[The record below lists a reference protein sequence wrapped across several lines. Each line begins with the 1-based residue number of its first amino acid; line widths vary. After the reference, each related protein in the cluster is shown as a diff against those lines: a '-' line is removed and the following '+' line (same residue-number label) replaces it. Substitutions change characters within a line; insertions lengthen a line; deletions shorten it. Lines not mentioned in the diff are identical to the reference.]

1 MDELKL
7 FLEDVAAES
16 RKDLDRVEAQ
26 INEEQT
32 AMETDAASKAAEKAA
47 LWLRGETEKLQ
58 NDAAL
63 AVAAKQSE
71 NRRELLARREQYAE
85 EVFAAV
91 RERIAAFTASAE
103 YPAHLKTLLDEA
115 KAALASETGET
126 VLRLRR
132 EDIALGERLVGRNSA
147 MRVQEGD
154 FALGGLQLSV
164 GSRRADLS
172 FDTALR
178 ELRGRFASV
187 SGLEMG
193 T

>member
-7 FLEDVAAES
+7 FLESVAAES
-16 RKDLDRVEAQ
+16 RKDIDRVEAL

-32 AMETDAASKAAEKAA
+32 AMEADAARKAAEKAA
-47 LWLRGETEKLQ
+47 LWLRGETEKAQ
-58 NDAAL
+58 SAATL

-71 NRRELLARREQYAE
+71 NRRELLARREQNAE
-85 EVFAAV
+85 EAFAAV
-91 RERIAAFTASAE
+91 REKIAAFTVSTE
-103 YPAHLKTLLDEA
+103 YPAHLEKLLNKAE
-115 KAALASETGET
+115 AALAAETGEA
-126 VLRLRR
+126 VLWLRR
-132 EDIALGERLVGRNSA
+132 EDIPLGETLVGRKRA

-164 GSRRADLS
+164 GARRADLS

-178 ELRGRFASV
+178 ELRGRFASI
-187 SGLEMG
+187 SGLEMR

>member
-58 NDAAL
+58 SDAAL
-63 AVAAKQSE
+63 ALAAKQSE

-85 EVFAAV
+85 ETFAAV
-91 RERIAAFTASAE
+91 REKIAAFTASAE
-103 YPAHLKTLLDEA
+103 YPAHLAKLLDDA
-115 KAALASETGET
+115 KSALASQAGET
-126 VLRLRR
+126 VLWLRR
-132 EDIALGERLVGRNSA
+132 EDIALGETLVGRNSA

-178 ELRGRFASV
+178 ELRGRFASI
-187 SGLEMG
+187 SGLEMR

>member
-7 FLEDVAAES
+7 FLEDIAAES

-32 AMETDAASKAAEKAA
+32 AMETDAAQKAAEKAA

-91 RERIAAFTASAE
+91 HERIAAFTASAE
-103 YPAHLKTLLDEA
+103 YPAHLAKLLDDA
-115 KAALASETGET
+115 KTALVAETGET

-132 EDIALGERLVGRNSA
+132 EDIALAETLVGHNSE
-147 MRVQEGD
+147 MLVQEGD

-164 GSRRADLS
+164 GARRADLS

-178 ELRGRFASV
+178 ELRGRFASI
-187 SGLEMG
+187 SGLEMR

>member
-58 NDAAL
+58 SDAAL
-63 AVAAKQSE
+63 ALAAKQSE

-85 EVFAAV
+85 EAFAAA
-91 RERIAAFTASAE
+91 REKIAAFTASAE
-103 YPAHLKTLLDEA
+103 YPAHLAKLLEDA
-115 KAALASETGET
+115 KSALASQTGET

-132 EDIALGERLVGRNSA
+132 EDIALGETLVGRNSA

-164 GSRRADLS
+164 GTRRADLS

-178 ELRGRFASV
+178 ELRGRFASI
-187 SGLEMG
+187 SGLEMR

>member
-58 NDAAL
+58 SDAAL
-63 AVAAKQSE
+63 ALAAKQSE

-85 EVFAAV
+85 ETFAAV
-91 RERIAAFTASAE
+91 REKIAAFTASAE
-103 YPAHLKTLLDEA
+103 YPAHLAKLLEDA
-115 KAALASETGET
+115 KSALASQAGET
-126 VLRLRR
+126 VLWLRR
-132 EDIALGERLVGRNSA
+132 EDIALGETLVGRNSA

-164 GSRRADLS
+164 GTRRADLS
-172 FDTALR
+172 FDTALC
-178 ELRGRFASV
+178 ELRGRFASI
-187 SGLEMG
+187 SGLEMR